1 MWFGMNKAIMIGT
14 ILKTLLVWIWIFVV
28 LDHNDVTCDDT
39 KGGVLDDKRK
49 MKQRSW
55 SFFYFWRKE
64 KEELEI
70 LAIGNQKL
78 CFDIV

>member
-1 MWFGMNKAIMIGT
+1 
-14 ILKTLLVWIWIFVV
+14 